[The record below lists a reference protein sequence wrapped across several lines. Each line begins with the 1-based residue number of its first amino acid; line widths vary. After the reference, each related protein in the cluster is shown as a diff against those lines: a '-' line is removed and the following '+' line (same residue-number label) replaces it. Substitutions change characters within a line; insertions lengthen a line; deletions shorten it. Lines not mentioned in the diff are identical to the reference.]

1 MAAAS
6 SSVPRPTLLFVD
18 DEANVTAA
26 LVRHFPKQDYEVL
39 TVTSAAAAYELLGH
53 RPVDVIISDERM
65 PGESGTEFLSK
76 VRRLYP
82 STIRMVLSGH
92 ASMDAAIRA
101 INEADAYR
109 FFLKPCN
116 PGDLLAAVK
125 QAIDER
131 RLRQQ
136 GLAVTKELQPGLA
149 DHIDRP
155 QPSYM
160 FRIGDRVVRRGAQ
173 SEGPGTITQVLP
185 DGVVRVLW
193 DLSVSSSMHTC
204 DRLSLGTDTS
214 SDTA

>member
-1 MAAAS
+1 MS
-6 SSVPRPTLLFVD
+6 P
-18 DEANVTAA
+18 A
-26 LVRHFPKQDYEVL
+26 LVRYFPKQDYEVL

-53 RPVDVIISDERM
+53 RPVDVIIS
-65 PGESGTEFLSK
+65 
-76 VRRLYP
+76 
-82 STIRMVLSGH
+82 
-92 ASMDAAIRA
+92 
-101 INEADAYR
+101 
-109 FFLKPCN
+109 
-116 PGDLLAAVK
+116 
-125 QAIDER
+125 DER